1 MAKDGKTQKI
11 ERDFPLT
18 NSMVNEYGFRL
29 LTSGYVMEEFL
40 KNPIGY
46 RMHNREDGVICRWED
61 LRIDGD
67 TVYGKP
73 VINLA
78 NPKGEQTVSEVEN
91 GFLSHASVGQIVL
104 IEYVVEP
111 HPERPDESIVTGTKW
126 YHKEASLVDAPG
138 NRGLLPVLCDADE
151 REIKIADLT
160 SNFQNQHTMKQVT
173 LSMTPALI
181 GVLGLADGSNPDVS
195 AVIAAIS
202 DLSAKAQDATLQIT
216 QLKNELS
223 TAQTALQNLQD
234 ASGEEGIMAMLAE
247 AKLAGKVNDK
257 TVEKLAVQYKGR
269 PEELKELLADMQP
282 FGSVLPHLQGG
293 GDGKV
298 PKEFEGK
305 TWGDLHKANKIKD
318 LKDKAPDLYKQLYKA
333 EYGREPKM

>member
-1 MAKDGKTQKI
+1 MASDEKTKKI

-18 NSMVNEYGFRL
+18 NSAINEYGFRL

-104 IEYVVEP
+104 IEYLVEP
-111 HPERPDESIVTGTKW
+111 HPERPEESIVTGTKW

-138 NRGLLPVLCDADE
+138 NRALLPVLCDVDDK
-151 REIKIADLT
+151 EIVLADLT
-160 SNFQNQHTMKQVT
+160 SNFKNQHTMKQIT
-173 LSMTPALI
+173 LSITPALI
-181 GVLGLADGSNPDVS
+181 SVLGLADNSTPDAA
-195 AVIAAIS
+195 AVVAAIS
-202 DLSAKAQDATLQIT
+202 DLSAKAQDAALQQT
-216 QLKNELS
+216 KLANELKNAKDELQS
-223 TAQTALQNLQD
+223 LKD
-234 ASGEEGIMAMLAE
+234 ATGEAGIVTMLADAKKAGKINEKTE
-247 AKLAGKVNDK
+247 AKLK
-257 TVEKLAVQYKGR
+257 EQFKGR

-282 FGSVLPHLQGG
+282 FSSILPNLQGG
-293 GDGKV
+293 NGNV

-305 TWGDLHKANKIKD
+305 SWDDLHKANKIKD
-318 LKDKAPDLYKQLYKA
+318 LKDKAPDLYKELYKA
-333 EYGREPKM
+333 KYGREPKA